1 MPTVVRLFREADS
14 DTLMREALGLAG
26 LCVAILA
33 AMLVPAL
40 A

>member
-1 MPTVVRLFREADS
+1 MPNVVRLIREADPE
-14 DTLMREALGLAG
+14 TLMREALGLAG

-33 AMLVPAL
+33 AMFLPAL

>member
-1 MPTVVRLFREADS
+1 MHDTARMIREADR
-14 DTLMREALGLAG
+14 LAHQGNGIGLAG

-33 AMLVPAL
+33 AMFLPAI

>member
-1 MPTVVRLFREADS
+1 MPNVVRLIREADG

-33 AMLVPAL
+33 AMLLPAL